1 MNPTKAKNKP
11 KIQNPKS
18 LIQNSSNKM
27 STNTIKD
34 HKAIRN
40 TSGTRGTHKTQMQE
54 EGMTDMGKQTGSD

>member
-40 TSGTRGTHKTQMQE
+40 TLGTRGTHKMQMQE